1 MVRIGLAGA
10 VSAKAGPD
18 PIRGANKGN
27 RAMTKINL
35 SIDSNDFEIT
45 VSETGWANFNLGPI
59 VGAVITEIA
68 KAKGYHIPAKG
79 LRWSSRAKDYRGLGV
94 GFLVEKPEA
103 KAPSAKAEKPSN
115 GGAAD
120 PGLGDRLAT
129 IEKALAM
136 LLSQGSHA
144 PSAKQTTKKA
154 KAA

>member
-1 MVRIGLAGA
+1 
-10 VSAKAGPD
+10 
-18 PIRGANKGN
+18 
-27 RAMTKINL
+27 MTKINL

-94 GFLVEKPEA
+94 GFLIEKPEA

-115 GGAAD
+115 GGAPEA
-120 PGLGDRLAT
+120 GLGDRLAT

-136 LLSQGSHA
+136 LLSQNTTTSHA
-144 PSAKQTTKKA
+144 STAKQPAKKV
-154 KAA
+154 KAAR